1 MNACITFKQ
10 TSFVLYQ
17 KQNIMKLSLVLEE
30 LEKLAPTAYA
40 EGFDNVG
47 LLVGD
52 PAAEISKILVTLD
65 TLETVVDEAIEKG
78 ANLIISFHP
87 IVFSGLKKI
96 TGKTYVE
103 RVVQKAI
110 KHDINIYATHTA
122 LDNAW
127 LGVNHQIAQ
136 QLKLKHTEILL
147 PQKSTL
153 QQLVT
158 YVPVEFAAALRQ
170 SLFDAGAGKIG
181 NYDRCSFNVEGKG
194 TFRGGVDARPKVG
207 EIHEFRT
214 ENEVRISVLVPKHL
228 KGKILDDLMQN
239 DFYEEIAYEL
249 IDLNNENQ
257 HIGMGMIGELEE
269 AMEEVD
275 FLNYLKENMQTEM
288 VRHSQLLG
296 KKVKKIAVLGGSGSF
311 AIQNALQKGADVFV
325 TADLKYHDFFQAEDR
340 ILLADIGHYES
351 EQFTKNLLTAYLSE
365 KFPNFAVLKSEIDTN
380 PVHYT

>member
-1 MNACITFKQ
+1 
-10 TSFVLYQ
+10 
-17 KQNIMKLSLVLEE
+17 MKLSLILKE
-30 LEKLAPTAYA
+30 LEKLAPTTYA

-52 PAAEISKILVTLD
+52 PNAEINKVLVTLD

-78 ANLIISFHP
+78 ANLIVSFHP

-127 LGVNHQIAQ
+127 LGVNHQISK
-136 QLKLKHTEILL
+136 QLKLKKTEMLI
-147 PQKSTL
+147 PQSNTL
-153 QQLVT
+153 QQLIT
-158 YVPVEFAAALRQ
+158 YVPLSFADQVRNAL
-170 SLFDAGAGKIG
+170 FAAGAGEIG
-181 NYDRCSFNVEGKG
+181 NYAHCSFNLVGQGSFLSGNE
-194 TFRGGVDARPKVG
+194 AQPKVG
-207 EIHEFRT
+207 EIGQFRM
-214 ENEVRISVLVPKHL
+214 EDEMRISVLVPKHAKEKVL
-228 KGKILDDLMQN
+228 KALLQN

-249 IDLNNENQ
+249 IDLNNQNQ
-257 HIGMGMIGELEE
+257 RIGMGMMGELEE
-269 AMEEVD
+269 AMDEVE
-275 FLNYLKENMQTEM
+275 FLNYLKETMQTKM

-296 KKVKKIAVLGGSGSF
+296 KKIRKVAVLGGSGSF
-311 AIQNALQKGADVFV
+311 AIEKALQKGADVFV
-325 TADLKYHDFFQAEDR
+325 TADLKYHDFFKAESR